1 MTVSELIETNAMEK
15 IIGKLCGEYV
25 SCVPHSGA
33 LWDTGFETA
42 LEYFADE
49 LKEQGL
55 TIVPLEPTE
64 EMVLAVTDAWGWD
77 VPLAF
82 WKDMI
87 AAYEKE
93 RENG

>member
-1 MTVSELIETNAMEK
+1 MNATEK
-15 IIGKLCGEYV
+15 VAKFSAWEIYNAVVNDSMRGLRPPTTEDIDRK
-25 SCVPHSGA
+25 
-33 LWDTGFETA
+33 FEA
-42 LEYFADE
+42 AFQDHLE
-49 LKEQGL
+49 EQGL
-55 TIVPLEPTE
+55 TIVPIEPTE
-64 EMVLAVTDAWGWD
+64 EMVLAVTDSWGWD

>member
-1 MTVSELIETNAMEK
+1 MNMLQILKAAYTGPDPDNTLPLIAQSIE
-15 IIGKLCGEYV
+15 
-25 SCVPHSGA
+25 
-33 LWDTGFETA
+33 DT
-42 LEYFADE
+42 

>member
-1 MTVSELIETNAMEK
+1 MNATEKVSQALTDFY
-15 IIGKLCGEYV
+15 GDGVKLEPYYV
-25 SCVPHSGA
+25 GVFVSR
-33 LWDTGFETA
+33 
-42 LEYFADE
+42 

-55 TIVPLEPTE
+55 TIVPIEPTE

-77 VPLAF
+77 VPMAF

-93 RENG
+93 REK